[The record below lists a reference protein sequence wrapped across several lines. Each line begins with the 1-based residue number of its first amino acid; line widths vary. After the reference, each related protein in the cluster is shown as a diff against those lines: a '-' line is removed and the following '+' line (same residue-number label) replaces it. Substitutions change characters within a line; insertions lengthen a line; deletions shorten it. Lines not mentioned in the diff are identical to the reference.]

1 MPSPDSSPNV
11 TVETRDGILT
21 VGLHRPEKKNAL
33 SLAMYAAMT
42 AALRAGQADP
52 AVRAVVLQGTADCF
66 TSGNDIADFVSG
78 PTPERLAPIFDFL
91 GAISTYEKPIVAA
104 VNGLAVGIGTTML
117 LHCDLVCAGESARF
131 QLPFVNLGLVP
142 EAASSLLLP
151 RLAGSQRAAELLML
165 GEMFSATTAR
175 EIGLANRVTPD
186 AECQTA
192 GRELAAKL
200 VAKPAAALRQTKS
213 LLKKGS
219 AALVREVIA
228 EESKLF
234 IEHLQSPEAAEAFT
248 AFLERRKPDFSQF
261 E

>member
-1 MPSPDSSPNV
+1 MPSTDPTPPVHLNTS
-11 TVETRDGILT
+11 DGILT
-21 VGLHRPEKKNAL
+21 ISLHRPEKKNAL
-33 SLAMYAAMT
+33 SLAMYVAMT

-52 AVRAVVLQGTADCF
+52 AVRAVVMQGTADCF

-91 GAISTYEKPIVAA
+91 GTISTCEKPIVAA

-165 GEMFSATTAR
+165 GEMFSAATAR
-175 EIGLANRVTPD
+175 EMGLVNRVTAD
-186 AECQTA
+186 AECQA
-192 GRELAAKL
+192 AAREFAAKL
-200 VAKPAAALRQTKS
+200 VAKPAAALRLTKL

-219 AALVREVIA
+219 AALVREVIT
-228 EESKLF
+228 EEGRLF
-234 IEHLQSPEAAEAFT
+234 AGCLQSPEAAEAFT
-248 AFLERRKPDFSQF
+248 AFHERRKPDFSKF